1 MLSTLKELFGEDA
14 VKLQIFSVILIV
26 ASNIFAGFAL
36 YYDSH
41 LCNIKHYRIYTA
53 LGFVFGLPA
62 LALYFIFRKLMKQ
75 EVPIIC
81 TNCGK
86 RVKKGVKECPKCK
99 NKHFAPQII
108 ENRSA
113 IKQKTMTFIAIALV
127 LLIAQYYVE
136 NYSPLAKSVEQ
147 QTESQYEEADDD
159 DENSVFSADSDDE
172 DSGESV
178 FING

>member
-36 YYDSH
+36 YYDSR

-53 LGFVFGLPA
+53 LGFAFGLPA

-86 RVKKGVKECPKCK
+86 RVKKASRNVR
-99 NKHFAPQII
+99 NARISI
-108 ENRSA
+108 
-113 IKQKTMTFIAIALV
+113 
-127 LLIAQYYVE
+127 LLR
-136 NYSPLAKSVEQ
+136 K
-147 QTESQYEEADDD
+147 
-159 DENSVFSADSDDE
+159 
-172 DSGESV
+172 
-178 FING
+178 